1 MCDHTVTECSLE
13 LVAEF
18 PLTTLNDVLRFNR
31 IMCNIAEHVHS
42 VAAALIHVDDTI
54 SSILSQVRGLFES
67 TPIGTNSTRG
77 RSRTYGSRSRTGG
90 GRSRTGGGSRLPQD
104 SDQGGSHG
112 VSNMRVLKV
121 RHPHHATIASTRHES
136 RVMTPH
142 VRSDL
147 QASHRVYSASWNNHT
162 IVVKVQRRDRSD
174 HEATVLERMSDPE
187 CHTVKKVWQYSHD
200 TEDDVSALVL
210 EYVPYPWDHRLEG
223 LDEAVKR
230 AAQLVRVQ

>member
-1 MCDHTVTECSLE
+1 MCDHAVTECRLE

-42 VAAALIHVDDTI
+42 VAAALTHVDDTI
-54 SSILSQVRGLFES
+54 SSILSQVRGLFDS
-67 TPIGTNSTRG
+67 TTIPTKSDK
-77 RSRTYGSRSRTGG
+77 STYGSRSRTGG
-90 GRSRTGGGSRLPQD
+90 DGSGKGGGSRLPQD
-104 SDQGGSHG
+104 SDQGRSHG

-121 RHPHHATIASTRHES
+121 RHPHHATIASTRHEL

-147 QASHRVYSASWNNHT
+147 QASHRVYSASLNNHT

-230 AAQLVRVQ
+230 AAQLIRVQ